1 MTNKCPFYT
10 RYYVHHFAL
19 HGDSCAPSGSVN
31 FSRLDEASI
40 VLRGVECGTDRAANQ
55 NLTVYALSW
64 NVLRI
69 RDGLAGILF
78 GS

>member
-1 MTNKCPFYT
+1 
-10 RYYVHHFAL
+10 
-19 HGDSCAPSGSVN
+19 VN
-31 FSRLDEASI
+31 FSRLDDASI
-40 VLRGVECGTDRAANQ
+40 VLRGVECGSDRAANQ

>member
-1 MTNKCPFYT
+1 
-10 RYYVHHFAL
+10 
-19 HGDSCAPSGSVN
+19 
-31 FSRLDEASI
+31 
-40 VLRGVECGTDRAANQ
+40 VECGSDRAANQ